1 MRILIADDEPV
12 SRRLLEGTL
21 VQLGHSVTAV
31 EDGAQALAAL
41 LAPQG
46 PPLAILDWMMPGIDG
61 LEVCR
66 RIRQRASPYT
76 YIILLT
82 SRHARSDMLAG
93 LDAGADDFLTKPCDA
108 MELRIRLRSGERV
121 IELQE
126 HLLRT
131 QEALKFEAAH
141 DRLTGLWN
149 RGSVLDQL
157 TRELSRAKRERA
169 PLTVLLA
176 DLDHF
181 KRINDEY
188 GHAAGDKVLREVG
201 TRMRDV
207 LRKSD
212 SIGRYGGEEFLL
224 VLPRADLDGAREVGE
239 RLLAA
244 VRAIT
249 VRDHGLVIQPRT
261 SIGAASTTFSGFD
274 ADALIRAADAAL
286 YRAKAQG
293 RDRVV
298 ACELATKSHTA
309 KHSARF

>member
-1 MRILIADDEPV
+1 VRILIADDEPV

-21 VQLGHSVTAV
+21 VHLGHEVTAV
-31 EDGAQALAAL
+31 EDGAQAVTALMAAN
-41 LAPQG
+41 G
-46 PPLAILDWMMPGIDG
+46 PRLAILDWMMPGVDG

-66 RIRQRASPYT
+66 KMRQRPTPYT
-76 YIILLT
+76 YIVLLT
-82 SRHARSDMLAG
+82 SRDARSDMLAG
-93 LDAGADDFLTKPCDA
+93 LDAGADDFLIKPCGPV
-108 MELRIRLRSGERV
+108 ELRIRLRSGERV
-121 IELQE
+121 IQLQE
-126 HLLRT
+126 HLLET
-131 QEALKFEAAH
+131 QAALKFEAAH

-149 RGSVLDQL
+149 RGSVLDHL
-157 TRELSRAKRERA
+157 NRELSRARREKA

-181 KRINDEY
+181 KSINDDF

-201 TRMRDV
+201 TRMRSV
-207 LRKSD
+207 LRASD

-224 VLPRADLDGAREVGE
+224 VLPRADLAGAREVGE

-249 VRDHGLVIQPRT
+249 VCDDEVVVRPRT
-261 SIGAASTTFSGFD
+261 SLGAACTTTTGYD

-298 ACELATKSHTA
+298 A
-309 KHSARF
+309 